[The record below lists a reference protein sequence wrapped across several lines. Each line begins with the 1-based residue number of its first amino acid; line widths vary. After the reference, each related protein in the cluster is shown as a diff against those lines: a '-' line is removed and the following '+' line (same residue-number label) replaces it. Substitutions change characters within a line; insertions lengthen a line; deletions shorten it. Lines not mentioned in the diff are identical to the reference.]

1 MTTSDLDC
9 SFALDDADFVAAAR
23 FAAAGD
29 TWEFTSEQSDR
40 MTHFNKARWAGY
52 RAQSGLMRR
61 VGDNR
66 TVTNGFVWLECFAD
80 RIRAEGL
87 AKE

>member
-1 MTTSDLDC
+1 
-9 SFALDDADFVAAAR
+9 
-23 FAAAGD
+23 
-29 TWEFTSEQSDR
+29 
-40 MTHFNKARWAGY
+40 
-52 RAQSGLMRR
+52 MRR
-61 VGDNR
+61 VGDTR